1 MNTFWFPRTSLSDPD
16 YVPTVYEFETTA
28 ELLALDAVHIYNT
41 YHKSGATFVM
51 SGGHLMALYK
61 DGFEWWVVG
70 RVGQPEK
77 INLPEWE
84 GPKVRVKWNG
94 IEKTVVGKEILSMCG
109 DEITLRDG
117 SIAIRIQEKK

>member
-1 MNTFWFPRTSLSDPD
+1 VNTFWFPKTSFSDPE
-16 YVPTVYEFETTA
+16 YVPTVYYFSTTE
-28 ELLALDAVHIYNT
+28 ELLALPGVRWYCDRPGV
-41 YHKSGATFVM
+41 KFVM

-77 INLPEWE
+77 VNLPKWE

-94 IEKTVVGKEILSMCG
+94 IEKTVVGKEVLSMCG

-117 SIAIRIQEKK
+117 SIAIRIKETK

>member
-1 MNTFWFPRTSLSDPD
+1 VNTFWFPKTSFSDPD
-16 YVPTVYEFETTA
+16 YKPTVYEFETTGD
-28 ELLALDAVHIYNT
+28 LLNLVQAK
-41 YHKSGATFVM
+41 YHDYGKNPVFVM
-51 SGGHLMALYK
+51 SGGHLMVLYR

-94 IEKTVVGKEILSMCG
+94 IEKTVVGKEILNMCG

-117 SIAIRIQEKK
+117 SIAIRIRETK